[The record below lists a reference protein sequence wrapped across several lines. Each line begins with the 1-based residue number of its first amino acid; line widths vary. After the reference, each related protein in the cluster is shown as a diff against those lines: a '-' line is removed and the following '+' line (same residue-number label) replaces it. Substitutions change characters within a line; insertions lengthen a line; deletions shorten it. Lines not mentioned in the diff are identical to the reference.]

1 MTRKIRFE
9 PNYLAYYMMYV
20 WSEYRDAVDPETGK
34 KACVKFFNQGGTR
47 SGKTYDAIHTIW
59 KICDANK
66 EAKLYISVYRE
77 TLVKARDTTLK
88 DFLECFELMRL
99 VEGKDYEKT
108 GTNSSGRPIITLYGN
123 TIEFKGIPE
132 TGKEAGRSDIAY
144 VNEATE
150 LRNKDGFLGI
160 MQRCEL
166 LFIADWNPSLTEHFA
181 FEFDRQFNCYYTN
194 TSYLDNKNLKE
205 SLVSLYESWCP
216 FDFSDSHIEV
226 VDNLGIGGGFV
237 RRIWDKPEKPDTVL
251 VDLEGKYR
259 KDNAINKE
267 RGTIDRWRWLVY
279 GEGEK
284 ARQEGAIFPNVTWIK
299 EFPNLEYEDV
309 YFGLDFGYTN
319 DPSVLTRVG
328 VLNKTLYA
336 EKMCY
341 QKTPDVEI
349 LFDLIEPLILKDV
362 ERRLLQSE
370 GFEYP
375 DIIIACDSADKY
387 KDVNFVRDLN
397 ILSGQKGYNWQF
409 VKVKKPHIVTRISL
423 TKRFDLMFVEDT
435 HFKIEQQNYV
445 YMRGT
450 DGKVTNIPKPID
462 DFNHI
467 FDSMMYCVWH
477 FFRWYFS

>member
-1 MTRKIRFE
+1 M
-9 PNYLAYYMMYV
+9 
-20 WSEYRDAVDPETGK
+20 
-34 KACVKFFNQGGTR
+34 
-47 SGKTYDAIHTIW
+47 
-59 KICDANK
+59 
-66 EAKLYISVYRE
+66 
-77 TLVKARDTTLK
+77 
-88 DFLECFELMRL
+88 
-99 VEGKDYEKT
+99 
-108 GTNSSGRPIITLYGN
+108 
-123 TIEFKGIPE
+123 
-132 TGKEAGRSDIAY
+132 
-144 VNEATE
+144 
-150 LRNKDGFLGI
+150 
-160 MQRCEL
+160 
-166 LFIADWNPSLTEHFA
+166 
-181 FEFDRQFNCYYTN
+181 
-194 TSYLDNKNLKE
+194 
-205 SLVSLYESWCP
+205 
-216 FDFSDSHIEV
+216 
-226 VDNLGIGGGFV
+226 
-237 RRIWDKPEKPDTVL
+237 
-251 VDLEGKYR
+251 
-259 KDNAINKE
+259 
-267 RGTIDRWRWLVY
+267 
-279 GEGEK
+279 
-284 ARQEGAIFPNVTWIK
+284 
-299 EFPNLEYEDV
+299 

-450 DGKVTNIPKPID
+450 GWKSNKHP
-462 DFNHI
+462 
-467 FDSMMYCVWH
+467 
-477 FFRWYFS
+477 